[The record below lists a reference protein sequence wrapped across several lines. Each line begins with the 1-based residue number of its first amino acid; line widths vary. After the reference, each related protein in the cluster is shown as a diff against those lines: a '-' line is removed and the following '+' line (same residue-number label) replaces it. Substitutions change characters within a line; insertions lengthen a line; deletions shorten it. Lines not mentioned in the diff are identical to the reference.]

1 MSLQDQLM
9 KAGLVSKH
17 DAKKANKAKHR
28 ALKSGK
34 KVVNEAKE
42 LAAKKKLE
50 QAEKDR
56 LLNAERKAEADKK
69 ALQAQIR
76 QLITSNAQPR
86 DRGEIP
92 YNFSDQGTIT
102 KVFVTEALQ
111 RGLVNGQLAIA
122 KLEQSYYLIPTGVA
136 DKVAQRDDSF
146 IVLRNDRN
154 TQAELDED
162 DPYADYQIPDDLMW

>member
-34 KVVNEAKE
+34 KFVNEAKQD
-42 LAAKKKLE
+42 AAQKRVD
-50 QAEKDR
+50 QAERDR
-56 LLNAERKAEADKK
+56 QLNAERKAEADKK

-76 QLITSNAQPR
+76 QLITVNAQNR
-86 DRGEIP
+86 DRGEIA
-92 YNFSDQGTIT
+92 YNFSDSGKIT
-102 KVFVTEALQ
+102 KIFVTEKLQ
-111 RGLVNGQLAIA
+111 QGLINGQLAIA
-122 KLEQSYYLIPTGVA
+122 KLDDSYHLIPTGVA

-146 IVLRNDRN
+146 IVLLNDRN
-154 TQAELDED
+154 AEAEVDED